1 MPPIDFR
8 AARAHLRL
16 AAVLDLV
23 DFVPSG
29 RHGEQLR
36 DPCPVHRSRRPA
48 SRSFAAHLGRN
59 LWHCF
64 RCGAGGNALDLWAAR
79 TRQPLHAAVLDRCA
93 RLGRDV
99 PWLPRPPARRATPS
113 TDAHTKEK
121 NTMHDP

>member
-1 MPPIDFR
+1 MPGIDFR
-8 AARAHLRL
+8 AARARLSL
-16 AAVLDLV
+16 AAVLDLLG
-23 DFVPSG
+23 FVPRTRCG
-29 RHGEQLR
+29 DQVRG
-36 DPCPVHRSRRPA
+36 PCPVHRSRSPA

-79 TRQPLHAAVLDRCA
+79 TRQPLHAAVLDLCA

-99 PWLPRPPARRATPS
+99 PWLPRPPAGRATPP
-113 TDAHTKEK
+113 TGAHTKEK